1 MENQIFRMKELKSS
15 REKTVKKLTKVLNT
29 LVNLEWELCAVASK
43 TNDNI
48 SKLAIKSI
56 SESASSIQTAISQ
69 LISTEINYKK
79 EKTIEEKKL
88 KTKDENPKLQTLR
101 KVVLNKKM
109 NIADDST
116 AIIIGSGGGI
126 GKALKQELFKENYYK
141 KIICFSKTNDIQL
154 DITDENAILK
164 VTNELK
170 RKNIK
175 INLLINAVGY
185 LHDEEF
191 FS

>member
-79 EKTIEEKKL
+79 EITIEEKKL
-88 KTKDENPKLQTLR
+88 KTKEENPKLQTLR
-101 KVVLNKKM
+101 KVVLNKK
-109 NIADDST
+109 
-116 AIIIGSGGGI
+116 
-126 GKALKQELFKENYYK
+126 
-141 KIICFSKTNDIQL
+141 
-154 DITDENAILK
+154 
-164 VTNELK
+164 
-170 RKNIK
+170 
-175 INLLINAVGY
+175 
-185 LHDEEF
+185 
-191 FS
+191 